1 MSNADPRIIAL
12 ETQFS
17 QLHVQLFN
25 TFSHAQ
31 SAVMSIMQSGRDISA
46 QSEDYQQLKRDFE
59 VTVAMYPGRDSSI
72 LAHIAATR
80 QMAEQQ
86 QVSNV
91 HMTQVWAAAV
101 STLSCDR
108 MLLMIPADLQTD
120 QEITGELMQKRQE
133 HLTMWQERLNN
144 P

>member
-1 MSNADPRIIAL
+1 MSKADPRIIAL
-12 ETQFS
+12 ESQFG
-17 QLHVQLFN
+17 QLHTQLFN

-31 SAVMSIMQSGRDISA
+31 SAVMGIMQTGRDIS
-46 QSEDYQQLKRDFE
+46 QDSEDYQQLKRDFDIT
-59 VTVAMYPGRDSSI
+59 VTMYPGEDS
-72 LAHIAATR
+72 LMATLIAATR
-80 QMAEQQ
+80 QMANNP

-101 STLSCDR
+101 SALSCDR
-108 MLLMIPADLQTD
+108 MLLMIPADLHTD
-120 QEITGELMQKRQE
+120 PEVSGELQQKRQE